1 MSNMSLKVGDKT
13 YQVKYSIAA
22 TLCEEC
28 VERVTDLM
36 MRFETLD
43 SQNGDVQESLQQ
55 FFHSFSAI
63 APTTLAMLYAGLMQY
78 HGRRGDKTV
87 MSKDDAEDLL
97 IQYIEE
103 NKDNEDGNM
112 YSLME
117 KLMNQM
123 GEDDFFKQIGLD
135 KIGAKVTEA
144 VSEAENKPKRGG
156 RKSTVS

>member
-1 MSNMSLKVGDKT
+1 MSNMALKIGDKT
-13 YQVKYSIAA
+13 YQIKYSVAA

-43 SQNGDVQESLQQ
+43 SNSGDVQEQLQQ
-55 FFHSFSAI
+55 FFHSFSGI
-63 APTTLAMLYAGLMQY
+63 APTTLSMLYAGLMQY

-103 NKDNEDGNM
+103 NKGNDDGNM
-112 YSLME
+112 YSLMQ

-135 KIGAKVTEA
+135 QIGEKATEA
-144 VSEAENKPKRGG
+144 VSETQNKPKRGG
-156 RKSTVS
+156 KKSTTT